1 MDLRGRTL
9 KLTAMAA
16 LVVLTLTGFS
26 TGRGHGNGS
35 GGGDGG
41 GGGGCSSSSQ
51 DHDSSSSTSGG
62 GTWSGTDDD
71 DDDYGGTSG
80 SSGYNDSYGDDNT
93 GSSGSSGSSGSAETL
108 QNASVKPVKC
118 VTGKAPYSRVEI
130 TNPNAST
137 ATFAVDVTF
146 ENRAG
151 GTVKQE
157 TWFLEVPGRDKL
169 TVDIESSNRSRA
181 AEVTGCDVDEV
192 AEPDTP

>member
-26 TGRGHGNGS
+26 TGRGHGHGS
-35 GGGDGG
+35 GGSDGG

-71 DDDYGGTSG
+71 DDDLDYGGSSGGSGYNDSYDDTGTSG
-80 SSGYNDSYGDDNT
+80 SSG
-93 GSSGSSGSSGSAETL
+93 SGSAETL
-108 QNASVKPVKC
+108 QNASVKLVKC

-181 AEVTGCDVDEV
+181 AEVAGCDVDEV
-192 AEPDTP
+192 AEPEE

>member
-93 GSSGSSGSSGSAETL
+93 GSSGSSGSAETL

>member
-26 TGRGHGNGS
+26 TGRGHGHGS
-35 GGGDGG
+35 GGSDGG

-80 SSGYNDSYGDDNT
+80 SSGYSDSYGDDNT
-93 GSSGSSGSSGSAETL
+93 GSSGSSGSAETL
-108 QNASVKPVKC
+108 RNASVKRVKC

-181 AEVTGCDVDEV
+181 AEVAGCDVDEV
-192 AEPDTP
+192 AEPEE

>member
-35 GGGDGG
+35 GGDGG

-93 GSSGSSGSSGSAETL
+93 GPSGSSGSGETL

-146 ENRAG
+146 ENRTG

-181 AEVTGCDVDEV
+181 AEVAGCDVDEV